1 MSKRSIFFDAWQAC
15 LRAHYI
21 HVIRTND
28 AVTEPTLRAVLL
40 QSGLSE
46 DDLHDLYQE
55 ALALGPLDPD
65 AALLPEPDAP
75 PLPDELP
82 EPEPEADDLYAD
94 DLPDPAL
101 DELPEVEDD
110 AAEDVEEA
118 ETVNEIDESPAPPD
132 EPPSA
137 QQLSMF

>member
-15 LRAHYI
+15 LRAHYV

-46 DDLHDLYQE
+46 DDLHDLYRE
-55 ALALGPLDPD
+55 ALALGPLDAD
-65 AALLPEPDAP
+65 AAILPEPDAP
-75 PLPDELP
+75 PLPDVPP
-82 EPEPEADDLYAD
+82 EPEPEPDDLFAD
-94 DLPDPAL
+94 DLPDAAL
-101 DELPEVEDD
+101 DELTEVEAEAPEVEEIEIDG
-110 AAEDVEEA
+110 
-118 ETVNEIDESPAPPD
+118 EIDESPAPPD
-132 EPPSA
+132 EPPPA

>member
-75 PLPDELP
+75 LPDEQP
-82 EPEPEADDLYAD
+82 EPEPDADELYAD

-101 DELPEVEDD
+101 DELPEIEDD
-110 AAEDVEEA
+110 AAEEVEEA
-118 ETVNEIDESPAPPD
+118 EPVEEIDDSPAPPD
-132 EPPSA
+132 EPPPS

>member
-28 AVTEPTLRAVLL
+28 AITEPTLRAVLL
-40 QSGLSE
+40 QSGLSQ

-55 ALALGPLDPD
+55 ALALGSLDPD
-65 AALLPEPDAP
+65 AVLLPEPDAP
-75 PLPDELP
+75 PPDVLP
-82 EPEPEADDLYAD
+82 EPEPEADELYAD

-101 DELPEVEDD
+101 DELPEIEDD
-110 AAEDVEEA
+110 AAEDVEEV
-118 ETVNEIDESPAPPD
+118 ETVDEIDESPAPPD
-132 EPPSA
+132 EPPPS

>member
-28 AVTEPTLRAVLL
+28 AITEPTLRAVLL

-46 DDLHDLYQE
+46 DDLHDLYHE

-65 AALLPEPDAP
+65 AAMLPEPDAP
-75 PLPDELP
+75 LPDVLP
-82 EPEPEADDLYAD
+82 EPEPEADELYAD

-101 DELPEVEDD
+101 DELPEIEDE
-110 AAEDVEEA
+110 AAEEVEEV
-118 ETVNEIDESPAPPD
+118 ETVEEIDESPAPPD

-137 QQLSMF
+137 EQLSMF

>member
-75 PLPDELP
+75 PPDLLP
-82 EPEPEADDLYAD
+82 EPEPDADELFVE

-101 DELPEVEDD
+101 DELPEPE
-110 AAEDVEEA
+110 EEPVEEV
-118 ETVNEIDESPAPPD
+118 ETVDEIDDSPAPPD